1 MPSSPDPTTTAPLVA
16 EPTDPVPAPTPSP
29 AVVLFDVN
37 ETLSDMAPMAARFED
52 VGASPALA
60 TTWFASLLRD
70 GFALTAA
77 GASAP
82 FAMIGA
88 ELLRTLLPADELNRS
103 LDAAVEHILSGFS
116 ALPVHPDVPEGL
128 RALAATGR
136 RLVTLSN
143 GSASVAEG
151 LLERSGLT
159 SCVQRL
165 LSVEDAGA
173 WKPAAAAYTYAAAQC
188 GVQAHQMVLV
198 TVHPWDVDG
207 AGRAGLRTAW
217 LNRSAARYPAHF
229 RRPDLKVASL
239 LDLADRL
246 SSELP

>member
-1 MPSSPDPTTTAPLVA
+1 MASPSDPTPPLA
-16 EPTDPVPAPTPSP
+16 AGRTDPVPPPTPSP

-37 ETLSDMAPMAARFED
+37 ETLSDMAPLARRFED
-52 VGASPALA
+52 VGVSPSLA
-60 TTWFASLLRD
+60 ATWFASLLRD

-82 FAMIGA
+82 FAVVGA
-88 ELLRTLLPADELNRS
+88 EVLRTLLPADQVDRG
-103 LDAAVEHILSGFS
+103 LDEAVEHVMAGFS
-116 ALPVHPDVPEGL
+116 ALPVHPDVPQGL

-151 LLERSGLT
+151 LLARAGLT
-159 SCVQRL
+159 SSVERL

-173 WKPAAAAYTYAAAQC
+173 WKPAAAAYAYASAQC
-188 GVQAHQMVLV
+188 GVQAREMMLV
-198 TVHPWDVDG
+198 AVHPWDVDG

-217 LNRSAARYPAHF
+217 LNRSGTSYPGHF
-229 RRPDLKVASL
+229 RRPDLEVQSL
-239 LDLADRL
+239 VDLAERL
-246 SSELP
+246 TS

>member
-1 MPSSPDPTTTAPLVA
+1 MPSRPDAATTARSAA
-16 EPTDPVPAPTPSP
+16 ELTDPVPAPTP

-37 ETLSDMAPMAARFED
+37 ETLSDMAPMATRFED

-60 TTWFASLLRD
+60 ATWFASLLRD

-77 GASAP
+77 GARAP

-88 ELLRTLLPADELNRS
+88 ELLRTLLPADELDRS
-103 LDAAVEHILSGFS
+103 LDAAVEHILSGFG

-151 LLERSGLT
+151 LLARAALT
-159 SCVQRL
+159 SYVERL

-188 GVQAHQMVLV
+188 GVQTQEMVLV
-198 TVHPWDVDG
+198 AVHPWDVDG

-217 LNRSAARYPAHF
+217 LNRGGMSYPAHF
-229 RRPDLKVASL
+229 RRPDLEVPSL

-246 SSELP
+246 GSGLD